1 MDTHE
6 ESCKQVPAGRP
17 VNINK
22 AIIRITVQ
30 LETAQLLKIE

>member
-6 ESCKQVPAGRP
+6 ENCKQVPAGRP
-17 VNINK
+17 ANSNK